1 MLMLNLFTELSMP
14 AMKLIEVHMAS
25 AHFPIALLMSNA
37 FFDVAGRLL
46 KKPALRTT
54 SYWIHL
60 LGVISAVATILLGA
74 FGNPFLEDTGL
85 LGNLWKDYGNQMTHK
100 AVQHS
105 WFGISSFLLFA
116 VLAIWRV
123 KRKNMFSKTETFV
136 YLLVSGIG
144 VSLLGL
150 TGYLGSHVMD

>member
-1 MLMLNLFTELSMP
+1 MP
-14 AMKLIEVHMAS
+14 TIKLIEVHMAS
-25 AHFPIALLMSNA
+25 AHFPIALLMANA

-46 KKPALRTT
+46 KKPIFRTV

-60 LGVISAVATILLGA
+60 LGVVAAVVTIALGA
-74 FGNPFLEDTGL
+74 LGNPFREDVGL

-116 VLAIWRV
+116 VLAVWRV
-123 KRKNMFSKTETFV
+123 KRKDKLLKVETIV
-136 YLLVSGIG
+136 YLTVTG
-144 VSLLGL
+144 VGVALLGL

>member
-1 MLMLNLFTELSMP
+1 MP
-14 AMKLIEVHMAS
+14 EIKLIELHMAS

-46 KKPALRTT
+46 KRQALRTT

-60 LGVISAVATILLGA
+60 LGVISAVVTILLGA
-74 FGNPFLEDTGL
+74 LGNPYLEDVGL
-85 LGNLWKDYGNQMTHK
+85 LGNPWTDYGNKMTQK

-105 WFGISSFLLFA
+105 WFGIVSFLLFA
-116 VLAIWRV
+116 VLAVWRV
-123 KRKNMFSKTETFV
+123 KRKDEFLRAELGI
-136 YLLVSGIG
+136 YLFATG
-144 VSLLGL
+144 VGVALLGL